1 MMRPAPGKRGVLLA
15 LALAATLALTFGWQP
30 PEPGES
36 GVAEAS
42 VPERRAA
49 REAARADA
57 PELDLA
63 RLSRA
68 PGDVPGG
75 KALFGPHSWAPPPAP
90 APKRAGPPPKP
101 APPPLPFTYLGRMIE
116 GGETRVFLAG
126 GQHNHVVAVGDVI
139 EETYRVDSIKDGVIT
154 LTYLPLQERQQLA
167 IGSAE

>member
-1 MMRPAPGKRGVLLA
+1 MMRPGPRQRGVLLA
-15 LALAATLALTFGWQP
+15 LALTATLALAFGWRP

-49 REAARADA
+49 REAARGDA

-63 RLSRA
+63 RLAR
-68 PGDVPGG
+68 VPDAAAG
-75 KALFGPHSWAPPPAP
+75 KALFGPHSWAPPPP
-90 APKRAGPPPKP
+90 PPEKRAAPPPKP
-101 APPPLPFTYLGRMIE
+101 QAPPLPFTYLGRMIE
-116 GGETRVFLAG
+116 GGKTRVFLAG

-139 EETYRVDSIKDGVIT
+139 EETYRVDAIKDGVLT
-154 LTYLPLQERQQLA
+154 LTYLPLREQQQLA